1 MGADLIRHAFRG
13 QAVRFI
19 TDEHGEPWFVAKD
32 VTTILGIANGRDALG
47 RVDPDGVGTTDVIDS
62 MGRTQQAST
71 VNEGG
76 LYELIFMS
84 RRPEAREF
92 RRWVTTE
99 VLPSIR
105 RTGVYSATP
114 AVDIST
120 PAGVVAMAEQFLAT
134 ARALVE
140 SQERVAYLEP
150 RAQVADDLLDASGDV
165 SVGDAANVLTRA
177 AVPVGERRL
186 FEVLADLGWL
196 YRGGDSRW
204 HVKQAAIETGR
215 MSALPQTHYHPRTG
229 DVVVDAPQPRVTPK
243 GIAYLLRHLTQRHLV
258 AVG

>member
-1 MGADLIRHAFRG
+1 MSTDLIQHAFRG
-13 QAVRFI
+13 QAVRVI
-19 TDEHGEPWFVAKD
+19 ISNEGDGLLVLADLCKVLDLGNPSMVAARID
-32 VTTILGIANGRDALG
+32 PDALS
-47 RVDPDGVGTTDVIDS
+47 TAEVIDS
-62 MGRTQQAST
+62 MGRRQQASVVT
-71 VNEGG
+71 EAGM
-76 LYELIFMS
+76 YEVVLLS
-84 RRPEAREF
+84 RKPEAREF
-92 RRWVTTE
+92 KRWLTHE
-99 VLPSIR
+99 VLPSIA
-105 RTGVYSATP
+105 RTGSYVATVP
-114 AVDIST
+114 DLST

-150 RAQVADDLLDASGDV
+150 RAQVADDLLNASGDV
-165 SVGDAANVLTRA
+165 SVGDAAKVLTRA

-196 YRGGDSRW
+196 YRGGDCRW

-229 DVVVDAPQPRVTPK
+229 GVVVDAPQPRVTPK